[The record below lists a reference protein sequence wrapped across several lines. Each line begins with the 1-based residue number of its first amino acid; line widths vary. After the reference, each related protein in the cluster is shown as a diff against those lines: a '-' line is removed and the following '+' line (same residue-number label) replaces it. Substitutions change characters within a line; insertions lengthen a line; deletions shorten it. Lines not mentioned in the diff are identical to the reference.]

1 MAEDSRYF
9 LTRRIRTADL
19 RGLLGNQLDVL
30 PGQQA
35 IIISPDGSVQTLPV
49 GRQTVPGIQFFGPK
63 PQMALVPTGEFSL
76 LSGAP
81 RLPTGDAQHVD
92 ASFTATLR
100 VGKPDLFIGRLL
112 SERETLTDQDLI
124 ARLTA
129 LALPILSGLTKAYAS
144 ADLCGPTP
152 VADQL
157 MAELRGRLS
166 APLAEIGLQ
175 LIGVRYLAFSPAQT
189 VDAQMQ
195 ALQAQSSS
203 GIGMPELQ
211 PQATQAGVPPS
222 LAHDPSELAQVLDQ
236 KLASLAA
243 QIIGR
248 LEARLKDHPK
258 PVTLATP
265 ASERWERIAKVLQL
279 LSATLLL
286 VTIGLRL
293 MLSVVVEEQTIS
305 TVSQIFGAL
314 ATVATAIGWLLA
326 RRQARRYRLIEI
338 RPMPLLDR
346 VSDRDRQAADRLVR
360 DQLTGELTQI
370 ARTLKTAREKVYAQ
384 GQESTAL
391 TLGQTFKAIEK
402 LQKDVSTPTEG
413 TPAYLTKQRV
423 TLTELAA
430 MLDYDED
437 LLAQSVQLGDAAQA
451 LLQDAINRVE
461 VKQSTIGVQGEAEK
475 LKHRFASRSSFLRTL
490 TRPEN

>member
-1 MAEDSRYF
+1 LNDLSFPVIA
-9 LTRRIRTADL
+9 RRIRTADL
-19 RGLLGNQLDVL
+19 RGLLGNQLDVP
-30 PGQQA
+30 PGRQA
-35 IIISPDGSVQTLPV
+35 IIISSDGSVQTRQA
-49 GRQTVPGIQFFGPK
+49 GRQTVPGLRLFGPK

-92 ASFTATLR
+92 ASCTATLR
-100 VGKPDLFIGRLL
+100 VGNPGLFVGRLL
-112 SERETLTDQDLI
+112 SERETLIDQDLI

-129 LALPILSGLTKAYAS
+129 LTLPILSGLTKAYAS

-152 VADQL
+152 VADHL

-175 LIGVRYLAFSPAQT
+175 LIGVRYLAFSPAQAI
-189 VDAQMQ
+189 DAQVQ
-195 ALQAQSSS
+195 ALQSS
-203 GIGMPELQ
+203 GIPMPDLAQSGIGRSGMGMPDLQ
-211 PQATQAGVPPS
+211 NQS
-222 LAHDPSELAQVLDQ
+222 LTAQVLDQ

-258 PVTLATP
+258 PATLATP

-279 LSATLLL
+279 FSATLLL
-286 VTIGLRL
+286 ATIGLRL
-293 MLSVVVEEQTIS
+293 MLSVFVEEQTIS

-338 RPMPLLDR
+338 RPAPLLDR

-360 DQLTGELTQI
+360 DQLAGELTQI
-370 ARTLKTAREKVYAQ
+370 ARTLKSAREKVYAQ
-384 GQESTAL
+384 GHESTAL
-391 TLGQTFKAIEK
+391 TLGQTLRAIEK
-402 LQKDVSTPTEG
+402 LQQDVSTPTEG

-451 LLQDAINRVE
+451 LLQDAINRNE
-461 VKQSTIGVQGEAEK
+461 VSVAAVSVQGELEQ

-490 TRPEN
+490 KSAI